1 MKEKT
6 DLASV
11 KSVAVSLLMTDYH
24 KTKRSPVVIQHR
36 LSIAGFVQAEKDGI
50 VQLVDITKSNADFR
64 SWQLS
69 GVSSLRITMNTK

>member
-11 KSVAVSLLMTDYH
+11 KSVAVSLITTDH
-24 KTKRSPVVIQHR
+24 HNTKTSPVVIQHPFTNT
-36 LSIAGFVQAEKDGI
+36 GFVQAEKDGI